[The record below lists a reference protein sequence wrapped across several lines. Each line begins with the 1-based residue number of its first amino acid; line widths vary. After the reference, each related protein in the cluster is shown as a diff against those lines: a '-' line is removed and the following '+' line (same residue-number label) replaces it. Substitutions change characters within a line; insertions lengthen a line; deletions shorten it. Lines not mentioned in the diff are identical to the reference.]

1 MKILQALAK
10 IIAAIIMLQ
19 TLYFKFTAQPESV
32 YIFSTLGIEPFGRI
46 GSGIG
51 ELFASILLL
60 IPRTS
65 WIGAIKGIDLMTGA
79 IVSHLTILGV
89 EVKGD
94 SGQLF
99 GMALITFLCCA
110 FVLFYERTKVFSLVS
125 NILKKA

>member
-1 MKILQALAK
+1 MKLLSLIAK

-51 ELFASILLL
+51 ELIASVLLL

-65 WIGAIKGIDLMTGA
+65 WIGAIMGIGVMAGA
-79 IVSHLTILGV
+79 IVSHLTILGI
-89 EVKGD
+89 EVQGD
-94 SGQLF
+94 GGQLF
-99 GMALITFLCCA
+99 GMALVTFLCCA
-110 FVLFYERTKVFSLVS
+110 FVLFYERTKMLSFVS
-125 NILKKA
+125 TILKKG

>member
-1 MKILQALAK
+1 MKILSLLAK

-46 GSGIG
+46 GSGVG
-51 ELFASILLL
+51 ELIASILLL
-60 IPRTS
+60 VPRTS
-65 WIGAIKGIDLMTGA
+65 WIGAIMGIGVMAGA

-89 EVKGD
+89 EVQGD
-94 SGQLF
+94 GGQLF

-110 FVLFYERTKVFSLVS
+110 FVLFYERAKMLSFVS
-125 NILKKA
+125 TILKKG